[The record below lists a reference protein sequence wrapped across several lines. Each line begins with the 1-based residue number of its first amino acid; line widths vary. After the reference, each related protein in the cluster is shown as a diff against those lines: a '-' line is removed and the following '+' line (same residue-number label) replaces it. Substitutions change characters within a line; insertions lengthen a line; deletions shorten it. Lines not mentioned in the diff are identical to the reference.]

1 MKLKTIVTFLYLC
14 ISLIAFLFF
23 DTTPAVWGSFF
34 LNFLLI
40 TAIAYYHLNIEKTF
54 SPFLTSFIIFN
65 YLFFFLAPTFQISSM
80 DILSFRFPN
89 DFAFS
94 SSSVVFANL
103 LIFIFNTVFIFS
115 YLYLKEKKKLCEG
128 ENRLSE
134 VNFKHNTPLAILALL
149 IVCIAI
155 AIFNY
160 DYLLN
165 EISDSVYIIKEEST
179 SLLLL
184 KKKFLFFTP
193 LGGVVLAL
201 KYLQRADKISTNAFF
216 VFIFLLIFL
225 FLLVFFKNIFTEKR
239 NTLGPIYIAL
249 IYLFS
254 PKLLNSNAKFFLFMF
269 LAMVIVFPLSSTLTH
284 IDASLEQIFAE
295 PRLIYESFLRFGSIS
310 GAFESLHY
318 DAFAN
323 IMATVEYVKLY
334 GLSWGYQLLGVCF
347 FFVPRTLWTT
357 KPLSTGE
364 LIGNHLF
371 DTTPRNFTNLSNAVV
386 SEGFI
391 NFGFIGVGVL
401 AVFLAYF
408 IIKFI
413 IWQRS
418 EDCLKQFIAFYFAA
432 HLMFL
437 LRGDLTNGFSYF
449 IGPLLSVVVL
459 PKLLIRFIK

>member
-14 ISLIAFLFF
+14 ISLIAFLSF
-23 DTTPAVWGSFF
+23 DTTPIVWSSFF
-34 LNFLLI
+34 INFLLI
-40 TAIAYYHLNIEKTF
+40 TSIAYYHLNIEKAF

-65 YLFFFLAPTFQISSM
+65 YLFFFLAPVFQISAM
-80 DILSFRFPN
+80 NDLNFRFPN

-94 SSSVVFANL
+94 TSSVVFANL
-103 LIFIFNTVFIFS
+103 LILIFNMVFIFS
-115 YLYLKEKKKLCEG
+115 YLYFKDKKLGKNKEQAT
-128 ENRLSE
+128 E
-134 VNFKHNTPLAILALL
+134 VNFKYNTPLAILVLL
-149 IVCIAI
+149 AVCVAI
-155 AIFNY
+155 AVFNY
-160 DYLLN
+160 DYLLKD
-165 EISDSVYIIKEEST
+165 ISESVYIIKDEST

-193 LGGVVLAL
+193 LGGIVLTL
-201 KYLQRADKISTNAFF
+201 KHLQMADKINSNTFF
-216 VFIFLLIFL
+216 VVFSLVIFIVLLF
-225 FLLVFFKNIFTEKR
+225 FFKNIFTEKR

-249 IYLFS
+249 IYLFF

-269 LAMVIVFPLSSTLTH
+269 LSMVIVFPLSSTLTH
-284 IDASLEQIFAE
+284 IDASLEQIFVK
-295 PRLIYESFLRFGSIS
+295 PSLIYESFLRFGTIS

-318 DAFAN
+318 DAFSN
-323 IMATVEYVKLY
+323 IMATAEYVKLY
-334 GLSWGYQLLGVCF
+334 GLSWGYQLLGVCL
-347 FFVPRTLWTT
+347 FFVPRSLWTT

-371 DTTPRNFTNLSNAVV
+371 DTTPRNFTNLSNSVV

-391 NFGFIGVGVL
+391 NFGFIGIVVL
-401 AVFLAYF
+401 AIVLAYF

-413 IWQRS
+413 IWHRS
-418 EDCLKQFIAFYFAA
+418 EDCLKQFIAFYFAV

-449 IGPLLSVVVL
+449 IGPLLSVVFL

>member
-14 ISLIAFLFF
+14 ISLIAFLSF
-23 DTTPAVWGSFF
+23 DTTPIIWSSFF
-34 LNFLLI
+34 VNFLLI
-40 TAIAYYHLNIEKTF
+40 TSIAYYHLNIEKAF

-65 YLFFFLAPTFQISSM
+65 YLFFFLAPVFQISAM
-80 DILSFRFPN
+80 NDLNFRFPN

-94 SSSVVFANL
+94 TSSVVFANL
-103 LIFIFNTVFIFS
+103 LILIFNMVFIFS
-115 YLYLKEKKKLCEG
+115 YLYFKDKKLGKNKEQAK
-128 ENRLSE
+128 E
-134 VNFKHNTPLAILALL
+134 VNFKYNTPLAILVLL
-149 IVCIAI
+149 AVCVAI
-155 AIFNY
+155 AVFNY
-160 DYLLN
+160 DYLLKD
-165 EISDSVYIIKEEST
+165 ISESVYIIKDEST

-193 LGGVVLAL
+193 LGGIVLTL
-201 KYLQRADKISTNAFF
+201 KHLQMADKINSNTFF
-216 VFIFLLIFL
+216 VVFSLVIFIVLLF
-225 FLLVFFKNIFTEKR
+225 FFKNIFTEKR

-249 IYLFS
+249 IYLFF

-269 LAMVIVFPLSSTLTH
+269 LSMVIIFPLSSTLTH
-284 IDASLEQIFAE
+284 IDASLEQIFVK
-295 PRLIYESFLRFGSIS
+295 PSLIYESFLRFGTIS

-318 DAFAN
+318 DAFSN
-323 IMATVEYVKLY
+323 IMATAEYVKLY
-334 GLSWGYQLLGVCF
+334 GLSWGYQLLGVCL
-347 FFVPRTLWTT
+347 FFVPRSLWTT

-371 DTTPRNFTNLSNAVV
+371 DTTPRNFTNLSNSVV

-391 NFGFIGVGVL
+391 NFGFIGIVVL
-401 AVFLAYF
+401 AIVLAYF

-413 IWQRS
+413 IWHRS
-418 EDCLKQFIAFYFAA
+418 EDCLKQFIAFYFAV

-449 IGPLLSVVVL
+449 IGPLLSVVFL

>member
-14 ISLIAFLFF
+14 ISLIAFLSF
-23 DTTPAVWGSFF
+23 DTTPIIWSSFF
-34 LNFLLI
+34 VNFLLI
-40 TAIAYYHLNIEKTF
+40 TSIAYYHLNIEKAF

-65 YLFFFLAPTFQISSM
+65 YLFFFLAPVFQISAM
-80 DILSFRFPN
+80 NDLNFRFPN

-94 SSSVVFANL
+94 TSSVVFANL
-103 LIFIFNTVFIFS
+103 LILIFNMVFIFS
-115 YLYLKEKKKLCEG
+115 YLYFKDKKLGKNKEQAK
-128 ENRLSE
+128 E
-134 VNFKHNTPLAILALL
+134 VNFKYNTPLAILVLL
-149 IVCIAI
+149 AVCVAI
-155 AIFNY
+155 AVFNY
-160 DYLLN
+160 DYLLKD
-165 EISDSVYIIKEEST
+165 ISESVYIIKDEST

-193 LGGVVLAL
+193 LGGIVLTL
-201 KYLQRADKISTNAFF
+201 KHLQMADKINSNTFF
-216 VFIFLLIFL
+216 VVFSLVIFIVLLF
-225 FLLVFFKNIFTEKR
+225 FFKNIFTEKR

-249 IYLFS
+249 IYLFF

-269 LAMVIVFPLSSTLTH
+269 LSMVIVFPLSSTLTH
-284 IDASLEQIFAE
+284 IDASLEQIFVK
-295 PRLIYESFLRFGSIS
+295 PSLIYESFLRFGTIS

-318 DAFAN
+318 DAFSN
-323 IMATVEYVKLY
+323 IMATAEYVKLY
-334 GLSWGYQLLGVCF
+334 GLSWGYQLLGVCL
-347 FFVPRTLWTT
+347 FFVPRSLWTT

-371 DTTPRNFTNLSNAVV
+371 DTTPRNFTNLSNSVV

-391 NFGFIGVGVL
+391 NFGFIGIVVL
-401 AVFLAYF
+401 AIVLAYF

-413 IWQRS
+413 IWHRS
-418 EDCLKQFIAFYFAA
+418 EDCLKQFIAFYFAV

-449 IGPLLSVVVL
+449 IGPLLSVVFL

>member
-14 ISLIAFLFF
+14 ISLIAFLSF
-23 DTTPAVWGSFF
+23 DTTPIVWSSFF
-34 LNFLLI
+34 VNFLLI
-40 TAIAYYHLNIEKTF
+40 TSIAYYHLNIEKAF

-65 YLFFFLAPTFQISSM
+65 YLFFFLAPVFQISAM
-80 DILSFRFPN
+80 NDLNFRFPN

-94 SSSVVFANL
+94 TSSVVFANL
-103 LIFIFNTVFIFS
+103 LILIFNMVFIFS
-115 YLYLKEKKKLCEG
+115 YLYFKDKKLGKNKEQAT
-128 ENRLSE
+128 E
-134 VNFKHNTPLAILALL
+134 VNFKYNTPLAILVLL
-149 IVCIAI
+149 AVCVAI
-155 AIFNY
+155 AVFNY
-160 DYLLN
+160 DYLLKD
-165 EISDSVYIIKEEST
+165 ISESVYIIKDEST

-193 LGGVVLAL
+193 LGGIVLTL
-201 KYLQRADKISTNAFF
+201 KHLQMADKINSNTFF
-216 VFIFLLIFL
+216 VVFSLVIFIVLLF
-225 FLLVFFKNIFTEKR
+225 FFKNIFTEKR

-249 IYLFS
+249 IYLFF

-269 LAMVIVFPLSSTLTH
+269 LSMVIVFPLSSTLTH
-284 IDASLEQIFAE
+284 IDASLEQIFVK
-295 PRLIYESFLRFGSIS
+295 PSLIYESFLRFGTIS

-318 DAFAN
+318 DAFSN
-323 IMATVEYVKLY
+323 IMATAEYVKLY
-334 GLSWGYQLLGVCF
+334 GLSWGYQLLGVCL
-347 FFVPRTLWTT
+347 FFVPRSLWTT

-371 DTTPRNFTNLSNAVV
+371 DTTPRNFTNLSNSVV

-391 NFGFIGVGVL
+391 NFGFIGIVVL
-401 AVFLAYF
+401 AIVLAYF

-413 IWQRS
+413 IWHRS
-418 EDCLKQFIAFYFAA
+418 EDCLKQFIAFYFAV

-449 IGPLLSVVVL
+449 IGPLLSVVFL

>member
-14 ISLIAFLFF
+14 ISLITFLSF
-23 DTTPAVWGSFF
+23 DTTPIVWSSFF
-34 LNFLLI
+34 VNFLLI
-40 TAIAYYHLNIEKTF
+40 TSIAYYHLNIEKAF

-65 YLFFFLAPTFQISSM
+65 YLFFFLAPVFQISAM
-80 DILSFRFPN
+80 NDLNFRFPN

-94 SSSVVFANL
+94 TSSVVFANL
-103 LIFIFNTVFIFS
+103 LILIFNMVFIFS
-115 YLYLKEKKKLCEG
+115 YLYFKDKKLGKNKEQAT
-128 ENRLSE
+128 E
-134 VNFKHNTPLAILALL
+134 VNFKYNTPLAILVLL
-149 IVCIAI
+149 VVCVAI
-155 AIFNY
+155 AVFNY
-160 DYLLN
+160 DYLLKD
-165 EISDSVYIIKEEST
+165 ISESVYIIKDEST

-193 LGGVVLAL
+193 LGGIVLTL
-201 KYLQRADKISTNAFF
+201 KHLQMADKINSNTFF
-216 VFIFLLIFL
+216 VVFSLVIFIVLLF
-225 FLLVFFKNIFTEKR
+225 FFKNIFTEKR

-249 IYLFS
+249 IYLFF

-269 LAMVIVFPLSSTLTH
+269 LSMVIIFPLSSTLTH
-284 IDASLEQIFAE
+284 IDASLEQIFVK
-295 PRLIYESFLRFGSIS
+295 PSLIYESFLRFGTIS

-318 DAFAN
+318 DAFSN
-323 IMATVEYVKLY
+323 IMATAEYVKLY
-334 GLSWGYQLLGVCF
+334 GLSWGYQLLGVCL
-347 FFVPRTLWTT
+347 FFVPRSLWTT

-371 DTTPRNFTNLSNAVV
+371 DTTPRNFTNLSNSVV

-391 NFGFIGVGVL
+391 NFGFIGIVVL
-401 AVFLAYF
+401 AIVLAYF

-413 IWQRS
+413 IWHRS
-418 EDCLKQFIAFYFAA
+418 EDCLKQFIAFYFAV

-449 IGPLLSVVVL
+449 IGPLLSVVFL

>member
-14 ISLIAFLFF
+14 ISLIAFLSF
-23 DTTPAVWGSFF
+23 DTTPIVWSSFF
-34 LNFLLI
+34 VNFLLI
-40 TAIAYYHLNIEKTF
+40 TSIAYYHLNIEKAF

-65 YLFFFLAPTFQISSM
+65 YLFFFLAPVFQISAM
-80 DILSFRFPN
+80 NDLNFRFPN

-94 SSSVVFANL
+94 TSSVVFANL
-103 LIFIFNTVFIFS
+103 LILIFNMVFIFS
-115 YLYLKEKKKLCEG
+115 YLYFKDKKLGKNKEQAK
-128 ENRLSE
+128 E
-134 VNFKHNTPLAILALL
+134 VNFKYNTPLAILVLL
-149 IVCIAI
+149 AVCVAI
-155 AIFNY
+155 AVFNY
-160 DYLLN
+160 DYLLKD
-165 EISDSVYIIKEEST
+165 ISESVYIIKDEST

-193 LGGVVLAL
+193 LGGIVLTLKHLQMTDKINSNTFFVVLSL
-201 KYLQRADKISTNAFF
+201 VI
-216 VFIFLLIFL
+216 FIVLLF
-225 FLLVFFKNIFTEKR
+225 FFKNIFTEKR

-249 IYLFS
+249 IYLFF

-269 LAMVIVFPLSSTLTH
+269 LSMVIIFPLSSTLTH
-284 IDASLEQIFAE
+284 IDASLEQIFVK
-295 PRLIYESFLRFGSIS
+295 PSLIYESFLRFGTIS

-318 DAFAN
+318 DAFSN

-334 GLSWGYQLLGVCF
+334 GLSWGYQLLGVCL
-347 FFVPRTLWTT
+347 FFVPRSLWTT

-371 DTTPRNFTNLSNAVV
+371 DTTPRNFTNLSNSVV

-391 NFGFIGVGVL
+391 NFGFIGIVVL
-401 AVFLAYF
+401 AIVLAYF

-413 IWQRS
+413 IWHRS
-418 EDCLKQFIAFYFAA
+418 EDCLKQFIAFYFAV

-449 IGPLLSVVVL
+449 IGPLLSVVFL

>member
-14 ISLIAFLFF
+14 ISLIAFLSF
-23 DTTPAVWGSFF
+23 DTTPIVWSSFF
-34 LNFLLI
+34 INFLLI
-40 TAIAYYHLNIEKTF
+40 TSIAYYHLNIEKAF

-65 YLFFFLAPTFQISSM
+65 YLFFFLAPVFQISAM
-80 DILSFRFPN
+80 NDLNFRFPN

-94 SSSVVFANL
+94 TSSVVFANL
-103 LIFIFNTVFIFS
+103 LILIFNMVFIFS
-115 YLYLKEKKKLCEG
+115 YLYFKDKKLGKNKEQAK
-128 ENRLSE
+128 E
-134 VNFKHNTPLAILALL
+134 VNFKYNTPLAILVLL
-149 IVCIAI
+149 AVCVAI
-155 AIFNY
+155 AVFNY
-160 DYLLN
+160 DYLLKD
-165 EISDSVYIIKEEST
+165 ISESVYIIKDEST

-193 LGGVVLAL
+193 LGGIVLTL
-201 KYLQRADKISTNAFF
+201 KHLQMADKINSNTFF
-216 VFIFLLIFL
+216 VAFSLVIFIVLLF
-225 FLLVFFKNIFTEKR
+225 FFKNIFTEKR

-249 IYLFS
+249 IYLFF

-269 LAMVIVFPLSSTLTH
+269 LSMVIVFPLSSTLTH
-284 IDASLEQIFAE
+284 IDASLEQIFVK
-295 PRLIYESFLRFGSIS
+295 PSLIYESFLRFGTIS

-318 DAFAN
+318 DAFSN
-323 IMATVEYVKLY
+323 IMATAEYVKLY
-334 GLSWGYQLLGVCF
+334 GLSWGYQLLGVCL
-347 FFVPRTLWTT
+347 FFVPRSLWTT

-371 DTTPRNFTNLSNAVV
+371 DTTPRNFTNLSNSVV

-391 NFGFIGVGVL
+391 NFGFIGIVVL
-401 AVFLAYF
+401 AIVLAYF

-413 IWQRS
+413 IWHRS
-418 EDCLKQFIAFYFAA
+418 EDCLKQFIAFYFAV

-449 IGPLLSVVVL
+449 IGPLLSVVFL

>member
-14 ISLIAFLFF
+14 ISLIAFLSF
-23 DTTPAVWGSFF
+23 DTTPIVWSSFF
-34 LNFLLI
+34 VNFLLI
-40 TAIAYYHLNIEKTF
+40 TSIAYYHLNIEKAF

-65 YLFFFLAPTFQISSM
+65 YLFFFLAPVFQISAM
-80 DILSFRFPN
+80 NDLNFRFPN
-89 DFAFS
+89 DFAFNT
-94 SSSVVFANL
+94 SSVVFANL
-103 LIFIFNTVFIFS
+103 LILIFNIVFIFS
-115 YLYLKEKKKLCEG
+115 YLYFKEKKLGKNKEQAT
-128 ENRLSE
+128 E
-134 VNFKHNTPLAILALL
+134 VNFKYNTPLAILVLL
-149 IVCIAI
+149 AVCVAI
-155 AIFNY
+155 AVFNY
-160 DYLLN
+160 DYLLKD
-165 EISDSVYIIKEEST
+165 ISESVYIIKDEST

-193 LGGVVLAL
+193 LGGIVLTLKHLQMTNKINSNTFFVVLSL
-201 KYLQRADKISTNAFF
+201 VI
-216 VFIFLLIFL
+216 FIVLLF
-225 FLLVFFKNIFTEKR
+225 FFKNIFTEKR

-249 IYLFS
+249 IYLFF

-269 LAMVIVFPLSSTLTH
+269 LSMVIIFPLSSTLTH
-284 IDASLEQIFAE
+284 IDASLEQIFVK
-295 PRLIYESFLRFGSIS
+295 PSLIYESFLRFGTIS

-318 DAFAN
+318 DAFSN

-334 GLSWGYQLLGVCF
+334 GLSWGYQLLGVCL
-347 FFVPRTLWTT
+347 FFVPRSLWTT

-371 DTTPRNFTNLSNAVV
+371 DTTPRNFTNLSNSVV

-391 NFGFIGVGVL
+391 NFGFIGIVVL
-401 AVFLAYF
+401 AIVLAYF

-413 IWQRS
+413 IWHRS
-418 EDCLKQFIAFYFAA
+418 EDCLKQFIAFYFAV

-449 IGPLLSVVVL
+449 IGPLLSVVFL

>member
-14 ISLIAFLFF
+14 ISLIAFLSF
-23 DTTPAVWGSFF
+23 DTTPIIWSSFF
-34 LNFLLI
+34 VNFLLI
-40 TAIAYYHLNIEKTF
+40 TSIAYYHLNIEKAS

-65 YLFFFLAPTFQISSM
+65 YLFFFLAPVFQISAM
-80 DILSFRFPN
+80 NDLNFRFPN

-94 SSSVVFANL
+94 TSSVVFANL
-103 LIFIFNTVFIFS
+103 LILIFNMVFIFS
-115 YLYLKEKKKLCEG
+115 YLYFKDKKLGKNKEQAK
-128 ENRLSE
+128 E
-134 VNFKHNTPLAILALL
+134 VNFKYNTPLAILVLL
-149 IVCIAI
+149 AVCVAI
-155 AIFNY
+155 AVFNY
-160 DYLLN
+160 DYLLKD
-165 EISDSVYIIKEEST
+165 ISESVYIIKDEST

-193 LGGVVLAL
+193 LGGIVLTLKHLQMTNKINSNTFFVVLSL
-201 KYLQRADKISTNAFF
+201 VI
-216 VFIFLLIFL
+216 FIVLLF
-225 FLLVFFKNIFTEKR
+225 FFKNIFTEKR

-249 IYLFS
+249 IYLFF

-269 LAMVIVFPLSSTLTH
+269 LSMVIVFPLSSTLTH
-284 IDASLEQIFAE
+284 IDASLEQIFVK
-295 PRLIYESFLRFGSIS
+295 PSLIYESFLRFGTIS

-318 DAFAN
+318 DAFSN

-334 GLSWGYQLLGVCF
+334 GLSWGYQLLGVCL
-347 FFVPRTLWTT
+347 FFVPRSLWTT

-371 DTTPRNFTNLSNAVV
+371 DTTPRNFTNLSNSVV

-391 NFGFIGVGVL
+391 NFGFIGIVVL
-401 AVFLAYF
+401 AIVLAYF

-413 IWQRS
+413 IWHRS
-418 EDCLKQFIAFYFAA
+418 EDCLKQFIAFYFAV

-449 IGPLLSVVVL
+449 IGPLLSVVFL